1 MAAASDDEYADD
13 FETDDPEAAPRPA
26 APEAAAAAS
35 ARSGAAAPASR
46 ADDGFAEVPIEEIEI
61 GKKLG
66 GGGFAVV
73 FLARWR
79 GKQVAAKVLVDPKI
93 SDELRTEFLNELR
106 VMKSLHH
113 PGIVRCVAACSTP
126 PRMAFVMEL
135 CGDSLF
141 SVLHTP
147 AECHWRGAAKR
158 IPEAQTVRWAT
169 GVAEAIAFL
178 HAQSP
183 RIVHRDLKSHNLLLA
198 ADGRLKLC
206 DFGLVHHPEPGAG
219 TPQYMA
225 PELLAGAR
233 SGFSD
238 RVDVFAFGVLLWEML
253 ARRVPYAGWRQEDIV
268 SGVQAGERPPMSDIA
283 EGRASPA
290 LRALIQRCWDGD
302 ATKRPSMADVV
313 AELRRWRPASSAV
326 ASATR
331 KRGGDALDAL
341 MH

>member
-1 MAAASDDEYADD
+1 
-13 FETDDPEAAPRPA
+13 
-26 APEAAAAAS
+26 
-35 ARSGAAAPASR
+35 
-46 ADDGFAEVPIEEIEI
+46 
-61 GKKLG
+61 
-66 GGGFAVV
+66 
-73 FLARWR
+73 
-79 GKQVAAKVLVDPKI
+79 
-93 SDELRTEFLNELR
+93 
-106 VMKSLHH
+106 
-113 PGIVRCVAACSTP
+113 
-126 PRMAFVMEL
+126 MEL

-169 GVAEAIAFL
+169 GVAEAMAFL

-238 RVDVFAFGVLLWEML
+238 RVDVFAFGVLLWE
-253 ARRVPYAGWRQEDIV
+253 V
-268 SGVQAGERPPMSDIA
+268 SGSAAGKGSCNRRMRAHCSALLRMVPLSALAPGPRP
-283 EGRASPA
+283 R
-290 LRALIQRCWDGD
+290 
-302 ATKRPSMADVV
+302 
-313 AELRRWRPASSAV
+313 
-326 ASATR
+326 
-331 KRGGDALDAL
+331 
-341 MH
+341 